1 MNKKPMTL
9 SELADKLK
17 GRTPKLLVIDTPKPA
32 PVKVNNGIKKYH
44 DRAGIVDSARLD
56 NDKSLKDVLKSM
68 PDLSTRKM
76 IEVAPKTWIAV
87 DPTRNP
93 EKARRNFN
101 MVYKY

>member
-17 GRTPKLLVIDTPKPA
+17 GRQPKVLKSPSPKPM
-32 PVKVNNGIKKYH
+32 PVKVNSGIKKYH
-44 DRAGIVDSARLD
+44 DRAGIVDKARLD
-56 NDKSLKDVLKSM
+56 NDRSLQDVLKSM

-101 MVYKY
+101 MIYHP